1 MIDPILELDIAARV
15 ARLARAQSKAS
26 AGEDTQ
32 EASITPSQ
40 LDRFIQNTDIPT
52 RSSRDSGSVNGSNSF
67 VINFGDSNVRYN
79 LSKADDREKY
89 AQDLYKKYQDELK
102 GIKEG
107 DMGSMRKLF
116 NKIGADI
123 KQGLSSGEVSPT
135 NEADDYDIDNATELL
150 GDIADDELKD
160 LEAQLEKSRNAANNT
175 SLDSGAEE
183 QALQELERQAR
194 IQKWETLKDQSLVNY
209 LKATLAGIKSSQ
221 KLAASAQ

>member
-26 AGEDTQ
+26 AGEDTK
-32 EASITPSQ
+32 EASTTPSQ

-67 VINFGDSNVRYN
+67 MIDFGDSNVRYN
-79 LSKADDREKY
+79 LSKPDDRAKY
-89 AQDLYKKYQDELK
+89 AQELYNKYQGELK

-107 DMGSMRKLF
+107 DMDSMRNLF
-116 NKIGADI
+116 NKIGDDI